1 MYCGY
6 EICVLW
12 VLVHKYHICALQ
24 SREVHLCFTVYE
36 STFVL
41 YSLGKYICALQPRK
55 VHLYFTV
62 QESKFVLYSIGKYIC
77 DLQSKSVYLCFT
89 V

>member
-77 DLQSKSVYLCFT
+77 DLQS
-89 V
+89 